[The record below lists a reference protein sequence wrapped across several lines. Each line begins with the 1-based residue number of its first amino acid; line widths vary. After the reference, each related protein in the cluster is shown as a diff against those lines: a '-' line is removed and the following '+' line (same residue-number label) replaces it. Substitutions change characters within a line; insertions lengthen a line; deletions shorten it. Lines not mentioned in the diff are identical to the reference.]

1 VCVCVQYQSKV
12 LKESFNIFERWL
24 YLFDQK
30 YSNIVK
36 NIIILIYQ
44 FAAQLLVFL
53 DYEKWFLQL
62 SIVA

>member
-1 VCVCVQYQSKV
+1 VCVCVCVIPVKS
-12 LKESFNIFERWL
+12 FERWL
-24 YLFDQK
+24 YLYDQK
-30 YSNIVK
+30 YSNTVK

-53 DYEKWFLQL
+53 DYEKWFLQF